1 MTGVQTP
8 SSAGVSTGLPAVNQA
23 LEPEWVRHG
32 SAATQK
38 AYESALSFE
47 QTLVEQLSQTLVS
60 SSGLS
65 GESSGEG
72 EAGSEEGGSAGNAQL
87 SSALPQALSAGIM
100 KAGGLGLA
108 AQMTRTALDTSAQ
121 SASQVGTSQVSTS
134 QVAAATH
141 VGAVPAPTSS
151 TGAAT

>member
-1 MTGVQTP
+1 MTSVQTP
-8 SSAGVSTGLPAVNQA
+8 STAGVATGLPAVNEA
-23 LEPEWVRHG
+23 LEPGWVRHG

-60 SSGLS
+60 SSGLD

-72 EAGSEEGGSAGNAQL
+72 EGGSEEGGSAGNAQL

-108 AQMTRTALDTSAQ
+108 AQMTRSGSA
-121 SASQVGTSQVSTS
+121 TT
-134 QVAAATH
+134 
-141 VGAVPAPTSS
+141 
-151 TGAAT
+151 

>member
-1 MTGVQTP
+1 MTSVQAP
-8 SSAGVSTGLPAVNQA
+8 SSASVATGLPAVAQA

-38 AYESALSFE
+38 AYENALSFE

-60 SSGLS
+60 STGLG

-108 AQMTRTALDTSAQ
+108 AQMTRTALATSELG
-121 SASQVGTSQVSTS
+121 ASQAGTSQVTAAT
-134 QVAAATH
+134 QVGAAA
-141 VGAVPAPTSS
+141 APTS
-151 TGAAT
+151 TIGAAA